1 MRKPGAGFFIH
12 AAFADTERPSQMF
25 YKTIFTLRSERQPGV
40 LRLTCQSGQH
50 AAGIGIPRHPAVSEI
65 REALGDLFTLELPG

>member
-1 MRKPGAGFFIH
+1 
-12 AAFADTERPSQMF
+12 MF